1 MNATRMISAAILA
14 VGIAIL
20 GFCLKSGIDNFV
32 EKDRLVTVKGLAEKE
47 VPANL
52 VTWPIV
58 SKEIG
63 DDLPTLYAKMN
74 STTESIKK
82 FLKAGGLSDQEISV
96 NAPVVIDMNAERY
109 GGNQSA
115 YRYNIT
121 SVITVT
127 SSKVDMVRQILARQ
141 GELLKDGIA
150 IVSGDFENPIRYDYT
165 GLVDIK
171 GEMMDEAIKN
181 ASETAQQFA
190 NVSKSKL
197 SRIQSASQG
206 QFSVEDRDAYTPYIK
221 KIRVVTTI
229 TYSLK
234 D

>member
-1 MNATRMISAAILA
+1 MA

-74 STTESIKK
+74 KTTESIKK

-127 SSKVDMVRQILARQ
+127 SSKVDLVRQILARQ
-141 GELLKDGIA
+141 GELLKEGIA

-181 ASETAQQFA
+181 ASATAQQFA

>member
-1 MNATRMISAAILA
+1 MISAAILA

-63 DDLPTLYAKMN
+63 DDLPTLYSKIN

-82 FLKAGGLSDQEISV
+82 FLKAGGLSDEEISV

-127 SSKVDMVRQILARQ
+127 SSKVDLVRQILARQ

-150 IVSGDFENPIRYDYT
+150 IVSGDYENPIRYDYT

-181 ASETAQQFA
+181 ASATAQQFA

>member
-74 STTESIKK
+74 KTTESIKK

-127 SSKVDMVRQILARQ
+127 SSKVDLVRQILARQ
-141 GELLKDGIA
+141 GELLKEGIA

-181 ASETAQQFA
+181 ASATAQQFA

>member
-1 MNATRMISAAILA
+1 MNITRIIAAAILA

-63 DDLPTLYAKMN
+63 DDLPTLYAKIN

-82 FLKAGGLSDQEISV
+82 FLKTGGLSDEEISV
-96 NAPVVIDMNAERY
+96 NAPVVIDMSAERY

-127 SSKVDMVRQILARQ
+127 SSKVEMVRKILARQ

-150 IVSGDFENPIRYDYT
+150 IVSGDYENPIRYDYT
-165 GLVDIK
+165 GLVEIK

-181 ASETAQQFA
+181 ASATAQQFA
-190 NVSKSKL
+190 SVSKSKL

-206 QFSVEDRDAYTPYIK
+206 QFSVEDRDANTPYIK

>member
-1 MNATRMISAAILA
+1 MA

-63 DDLPTLYAKMN
+63 DDLPTLYAKIN
-74 STTESIKK
+74 STTVSIKK
-82 FLKAGGLSDQEISV
+82 FLKAGGLSDEEISV
-96 NAPVVIDMNAERY
+96 NAPVVIDMSAERY
-109 GGNQSA
+109 VGNQSA

-127 SSKVDMVRQILARQ
+127 SSKVEMVRKILARQ

-150 IVSGDFENPIRYDYT
+150 IVSGDYENPIRYDYT
-165 GLVDIK
+165 GLVEIK

-181 ASETAQQFA
+181 ANATAQQFA
-190 NVSKSKL
+190 SVSKSKL

-206 QFSVEDRDAYTPYIK
+206 QFSVEDRDANTPYIK

>member
-1 MNATRMISAAILA
+1 MNITRIIAAAILA

-63 DDLPTLYAKMN
+63 DDLPTLYAKIN
-74 STTESIKK
+74 STTVSIKK
-82 FLKAGGLSDQEISV
+82 FLKAGGLSDEEISV
-96 NAPVVIDMNAERY
+96 NAPVVIDMSAERY
-109 GGNQSA
+109 VGNQSA

-127 SSKVDMVRQILARQ
+127 SSKVEMVRKILARQ

-150 IVSGDFENPIRYDYT
+150 IVSGDYENPIRYDYT
-165 GLVDIK
+165 GLVEIK

-181 ASETAQQFA
+181 ANATAQQFA
-190 NVSKSKL
+190 SVSKSKL

-206 QFSVEDRDAYTPYIK
+206 QFSVEDRDANTPYIK

>member
-1 MNATRMISAAILA
+1 MNITRIIAAAILA

-63 DDLPTLYAKMN
+63 DDLPTLYAKIN
-74 STTESIKK
+74 STTVSIKK
-82 FLKAGGLSDQEISV
+82 FLKAGGLSDEEISV
-96 NAPVVIDMNAERY
+96 NAPVVIDMSAERY

-127 SSKVDMVRQILARQ
+127 SSKVEMVRKILARQ

-150 IVSGDFENPIRYDYT
+150 IVSGDYENPIRYDYT
-165 GLVDIK
+165 GLVEIK

-181 ASETAQQFA
+181 AIATAQQFA
-190 NVSKSKL
+190 SVSKSKL

-206 QFSVEDRDAYTPYIK
+206 QFSVEDRDANTPYIK

>member
-1 MNATRMISAAILA
+1 MNITRIIAAAILA

-63 DDLPTLYAKMN
+63 DDLPTLYAKIN
-74 STTESIKK
+74 STTVSIKK
-82 FLKAGGLSDQEISV
+82 FLKAGGLSDEEISV
-96 NAPVVIDMNAERY
+96 NAPVVIDMSAERY

-127 SSKVDMVRQILARQ
+127 SSKVEMVRKILARQ

-150 IVSGDFENPIRYDYT
+150 IVSGDYENPIRYDYT
-165 GLVDIK
+165 GLVEIK

-181 ASETAQQFA
+181 ANATAQQFA
-190 NVSKSKL
+190 SVSKSKL

-206 QFSVEDRDAYTPYIK
+206 QFSVEDRDANTPYIK

>member
-1 MNATRMISAAILA
+1 MNITRIIAAAILT

-47 VPANL
+47 VSANL

-127 SSKVDMVRQILARQ
+127 SSKVDLVRQILARQ

-181 ASETAQQFA
+181 ASATAQQFA